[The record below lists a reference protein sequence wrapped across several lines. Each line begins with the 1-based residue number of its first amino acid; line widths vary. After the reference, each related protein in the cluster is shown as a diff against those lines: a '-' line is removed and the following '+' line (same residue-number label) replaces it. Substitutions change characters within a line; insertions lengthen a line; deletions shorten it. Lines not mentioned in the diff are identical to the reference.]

1 MPGQIPCTSSGT
13 PQAARLLGADLA
25 QLEAQLSAGAQSR
38 EPAQPDTGSGLRL
51 DQAAAAFLAVT
62 SDRRAEVLVGPAG
75 SGKTRTAAVVAGL
88 WRQAGLGEVYGLT
101 TSQAARDVLH
111 EAGVD
116 LAANTADF
124 LGHLT
129 GAREARGPKT
139 LRPGT
144 LLLLDEASMMSM
156 ADLAAIMR
164 LAAQHQCRVLIT
176 GDHEQL
182 AAVEGGGGMV
192 MLARQMGYIQLAEPV
207 RFTCEWERDATL
219 RLRAGDTTVA
229 ALYEEHG
236 RVRGGDPEEAID
248 LACRAFLADHLA
260 GKDSLLLARTGEQA
274 REMSRRVREDLL
286 HYGLVRRTGE
296 VRLRYQA
303 TASQGDLIVARKN
316 NRRIIAGAPGRW
328 LTNRDVLRIE
338 AASRAH
344 RHRPPPGR
352 PERRRAGRYGRRR
365 SSCRRPISSAIAIW
379 RTRPRR
385 TPRRAAPWTPATSW
399 STGSATGRACT
410 WPCPAAG
417 TATTPTASPAS
428 PAPPTSARDH
438 CLPPNSPGSAV

>member
-1 MPGQIPCTSSGT
+1 M
-13 PQAARLLGADLA
+13 
-25 QLEAQLSAGAQSR
+25 
-38 EPAQPDTGSGLRL
+38 
-51 DQAAAAFLAVT
+51 
-62 SDRRAEVLVGPAG
+62 
-75 SGKTRTAAVVAGL
+75 
-88 WRQAGLGEVYGLT
+88 YGLT

-129 GAREARGPKT
+129 GAREARGPKA

-164 LAAQHQCRVLIT
+164 LAHRTGCRVLIT

-219 RLRAGDTTVA
+219 RLRAGDTTVT

-236 RVRGGDPEEAID
+236 RIRGGDPEEAVE

-260 GKDSLLLARTGEQA
+260 GKDSLLLARTAEQA
-274 REMSRRVREDLL
+274 REMSRRVRDDLL
-286 HYGLVRRTGE
+286 HYGLV
-296 VRLRYQA
+296 
-303 TASQGDLIVARKN
+303 
-316 NRRIIAGAPGRW
+316 
-328 LTNRDVLRIE
+328 
-338 AASRAH
+338 AA
-344 RHRPPPGR
+344 
-352 PERRRAGRYGRRR
+352 RRR
-365 SSCRRPISSAIAIW
+365 
-379 RTRPRR
+379 
-385 TPRRAAPWTPATSW
+385 
-399 STGSATGRACT
+399 
-410 WPCPAAG
+410 G
-417 TATTPTASPAS
+417 TAAVSGH
-428 PAPPTSARDH
+428 RQ
-438 CLPPNSPGSAV
+438 PG

>member
-1 MPGQIPCTSSGT
+1 M
-13 PQAARLLGADLA
+13 
-25 QLEAQLSAGAQSR
+25 
-38 EPAQPDTGSGLRL
+38 
-51 DQAAAAFLAVT
+51 
-62 SDRRAEVLVGPAG
+62 
-75 SGKTRTAAVVAGL
+75 
-88 WRQAGLGEVYGLT
+88 
-101 TSQAARDVLH
+101 
-111 EAGVD
+111 
-116 LAANTADF
+116 
-124 LGHLT
+124 
-129 GAREARGPKT
+129 
-139 LRPGT
+139 
-144 LLLLDEASMMSM
+144 
-156 ADLAAIMR
+156 
-164 LAAQHQCRVLIT
+164 LIT

-207 RFTCEWERDATL
+207 RFTQEWERDATL

-229 ALYEEHG
+229 ALYEEQG
-236 RVRGGDPEEAID
+236 RIRGGDPEEAID

-328 LTNRDVLRIE
+328 LTNRDMLRIE

-352 PERRRAGRYGRRR
+352 PEQTRASDMDGGVRAAEDLSFPPLRSGVRDHGARRPGPDCGHQPRPGRRL
-365 SSCRRPISSAIAIW
+365 
-379 RTRPRR
+379 
-385 TPRRAAPWTPATSW
+385 
-399 STGSATGRACT
+399 GTGRACT

-417 TATTPTASPAS
+417 IATTPTASPAS
-428 PAPPTSARDH
+428 PAPPTSAGITACPGTRPG
-438 CLPPNSPGSAV
+438 PPGYP